1 MLTLSQAA
9 KRTGK
14 SKSVVSRALN
24 NGDLTALKN
33 DDGTFAINEDDLF
46 SLWPERPEQAA
57 GNAQVEVQNRQ
68 EREERHLRELLDL
81 KTEQI
86 DELKNHITTL
96 KTQLDK
102 AENTAESRV
111 ENLTQLL
118 IAKEQ
123 SLQTQGTLLIE
134 HQKTQK
140 KGFFGLW

>member
-1 MLTLSQAA
+1 MLTLSQSAR
-9 KRTGK
+9 RTGK
-14 SKSVVSRALN
+14 SKSVISRAIN

-46 SLWPERPEQAA
+46 ALWPERLGQGTE
-57 GNAQVEVQNRQ
+57 NAQVEVQNRQ
-68 EREERHLRELLDL
+68 EREERHLRELLDA

-102 AENTAESRV
+102 AESSAEDQIK
-111 ENLTQLL
+111 NLSQLL

-134 HQKTQK
+134 HQKQK